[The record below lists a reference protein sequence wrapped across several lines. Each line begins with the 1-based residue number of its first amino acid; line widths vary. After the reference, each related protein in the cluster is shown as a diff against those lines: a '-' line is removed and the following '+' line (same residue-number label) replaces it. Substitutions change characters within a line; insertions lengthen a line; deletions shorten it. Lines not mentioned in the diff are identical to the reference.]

1 MTTTAGQAATGRH
14 GTRDDVTA
22 APQGGQHE
30 TLRRML
36 GQACEVLA
44 SYGHDDMNQG
54 QVSARV
60 PGEARF
66 LIKGAMVSFR
76 SATADDMVWAP
87 LDQLARLDPQAPP
100 ETALHQAIYQ
110 ARSDVNAIVH
120 SHAESTLVFGALDED
135 LRPISHE
142 GAWFAGAASRF
153 TLTSNTILSFEVGD
167 AVATA
172 LGDGRA
178 VFLRNHGGVV
188 TGESLREATV
198 GALALERA
206 CRLQLAAISTG
217 LPWHVSSSED
227 VAAKRSFIWSRSAMR
242 SYWNSLVQDE
252 AGRPRVTA
260 GAGTAQ
266 APAAQAPAAP
276 ASATRDRAS

>member
-1 MTTTAGQAATGRH
+1 MTTIAGQVATVRDGP
-14 GTRDDVTA
+14 RDDATA
-22 APQGGQHE
+22 APRGGQRE

-44 SYGHDDMNQG
+44 SYGHDDMSQG

-66 LIKGAMVSFR
+66 LIKAAMVSFR

-87 LDQLARLDPQAPP
+87 LDQFARIDPQAPP

-110 ARSDVNAIVH
+110 ARPDVNAIVH

-135 LRPISHE
+135 LEPISHE
-142 GAWFAGAASRF
+142 GAWFAGAVSRF
-153 TLTSNTILSFEVGD
+153 TVTSNTILSFETG
-167 AVATA
+167 AGVAMA
-172 LGDGRA
+172 LGGGRA

-188 TGESLREATV
+188 AGESLREATV

-206 CRLQLAAISTG
+206 CRLQLVAISTG
-217 LPWHVSSSED
+217 LPWHISSSED
-227 VAAKRSFIWSRSAMR
+227 VAAKRSFIWSKNAVRC
-242 SYWNSLVQDE
+242 YWNSLVQDE
-252 AGRPRVTA
+252 APEAGRRPRATA
-260 GAGTAQ
+260 GVGMAQ
-266 APAAQAPAAP
+266 ALAAP
-276 ASATRDRAS
+276 ALSTRECAW